1 MEGRQGGGMNRGNSN
16 QGRNRAQG
24 GPGRGVSGGNRS
36 GMNQRQ
42 EMSPNRHPETGMNHR
57 PDMNSGRHPETG
69 MNRRPDMGPNRH
81 PEAGMNHRPGMGEP
95 RAPHRH
101 GYRMPPFG
109 LGCMGN
115 MGYGDCVL
123 VRDALFQLCHG
134 YRVDPR
140 TMHMVEMFFGRPI
153 HPSEYGDVWRWMD
166 EYVRGW

>member
-24 GPGRGVSGGNRS
+24 GPGRGAAGGNRS
-36 GMNQRQ
+36 DMATNRRTESGMNHRQ
-42 EMSPNRHPETGMNHR
+42 EMSPN
-57 PDMNSGRHPETG
+57 RHPETG

-81 PEAGMNHRPGMGEP
+81 PEAGMGHRPGMGEP